1 MGKFTNKIVLITGA
15 TRGLGAALSH
25 RFASEGATLI
35 LMAKR
40 VDGLERLD
48 AELEQYG
55 IETTLVPLD
64 LNKVDRLE
72 NLPQALGDK
81 YGRVDVL
88 IGNAALL
95 GNLSPVTHFS
105 PKTFQQ
111 IMDVNVTANWHLMA
125 GLECLL
131 RNSQTPRSIFVT
143 SGASQSINPFWGPYA
158 ASKAALEML
167 VQTYA
172 AEMEKTPLRVNLVDP
187 GVMATDLFEKAMPG
201 VDMTQIPS
209 PEEMTDVFLYLASE
223 ACQETGQIFKARDFK
238 SNIDN
243 FKKSS
248 PAETKAPKIKPK
260 SKVKKA
266 QSLS

>member
-25 RFASEGATLI
+25 RFAAEGATLI

-48 AELEQYG
+48 TELEQYG
-55 IETTLVPLD
+55 VETTLVPLD

-88 IGNAALL
+88 IGNAAIL

-131 RNSQTPRSIFVT
+131 RNSRTPRSIFVT
-143 SGASQSINPFWGPYA
+143 SGVSQMVNPFWGPYA
-158 ASKAALEML
+158 ASKAALEVL
-167 VQTYA
+167 VKTYA

-187 GVMATDLFEKAMPG
+187 GVMATDMFKKAMPG
-201 VDMTQIPS
+201 VDLTQISS
-209 PEEMTDVFLYLASE
+209 PKEMTDVFLYLAGE
-223 ACQETGQIFKARDFK
+223 ECRETGQVFKARDFK
-238 SNIDN
+238 ADPE
-243 FKKSS
+243 K
-248 PAETKAPKIKPK
+248 TKAASSKPQKTSKAKAKPRPKKD
-260 SKVKKA
+260 
-266 QSLS
+266 L

>member
-25 RFASEGATLI
+25 RFAAEGATLI

-48 AELEQYG
+48 TELEQYG
-55 IETTLVPLD
+55 VETTLVPLD

-88 IGNAALL
+88 IGNAAIL

-131 RNSQTPRSIFVT
+131 RNSKTPRSIFVT
-143 SGASQSINPFWGPYA
+143 SGVSQMANPFWGPYA
-158 ASKAALEML
+158 ASKAALEVL
-167 VQTYA
+167 VKTYA

-187 GVMATDLFEKAMPG
+187 GVMATDMFKKAMPG
-201 VDMTQIPS
+201 VDLTQISS
-209 PEEMTDVFLYLASE
+209 PKEMTDVFLYLAGE
-223 ACQETGQIFKARDFK
+223 ECRETGQIFKARGFK
-238 SNIDN
+238 ADPEKTKETFS
-243 FKKSS
+243 KSQKPS
-248 PAETKAPKIKPK
+248 KAKAKPRT
-260 SKVKKA
+260 KKA
-266 QSLS
+266 L

>member
-1 MGKFTNKIVLITGA
+1 MGKFTNEIVLITGA
-15 TRGLGAALSH
+15 TRGLGLALSH

-35 LMAKR
+35 LMAKH

-55 IETTLVPLD
+55 VDTTLVPLD

-187 GVMATDLFEKAMPG
+187 GVMATDMFKKAMPG
-201 VDMTQIPS
+201 VDITQIPS
-209 PEEMTDVFLYLASE
+209 PKEMTDVFLYLASE
-223 ACQETGQIFKARDFK
+223 DCQETGQIFKAKDFK
-238 SNIDN
+238 PAVEKPTKTTSKA
-243 FKKSS
+243 KK
-248 PAETKAPKIKPK
+248 PLKAKSKP
-260 SKVKKA
+260 KVKKA
-266 QSLS
+266 L